1 MKRSRKKY
9 ERPLKIWDKEKIL
22 EDREI
27 MKSFGLKKKME
38 IWRTEGFLRKFRRMA
53 RELEAKKDK
62 EKEKVLLRKLI
73 NLGVLNEGATL
84 DDVLGLSLKNFLD
97 RRLET
102 IIFSKS
108 LANSAKQSRQF
119 ITHGH
124 VSIGGK
130 KITYPSYLVL
140 KNEEN
145 NINVKI
151 VPSKPKVSAS
161 ER

>member
-9 ERPLKIWDKEKIL
+9 ERPLKIWNKEKIL

-53 RELEAKKDK
+53 RDLEAKKDK

-140 KNEEN
+140 KNDES

>member
-9 ERPLKIWDKEKIL
+9 ERPLKIWNKEKIL

-53 RELEAKKDK
+53 RDLEAKKDK

>member
-53 RELEAKKDK
+53 RDLEAKKDK

-140 KNEEN
+140 KNDES